1 MTFNV
6 QDQQN
11 DQHHK
16 LINGSDIQNGKEIA
30 NKLTNANNENQKI
43 VNGLWT
49 SKFLNNDDRPFTL
62 RIDINIIAWLLF
74 MISFVFRFWR
84 IDQPRSIV

>member
-6 QDQQN
+6 QDEQN

-16 LINGSDIQNGKEIA
+16 LINGSDIKNGKEIA
-30 NKLTNANNENQKI
+30 NQLSNKNNDNGKI
-43 VNGLWT
+43 VNGLWAA
-49 SKFLNNDDRPFTL
+49 KFLNNHDQPFTL

-74 MISFVFRFWR
+74 IISFVLRFWR